1 MHRLEKHDYSL
12 GAQWCKNASMTYREY
27 VEEAAQYAGVLTG
40 IRRELH
46 QMPEFGLENPLSTE
60 RCLASVHGLGEVFR
74 SQRTSGAALLI
85 KGDLPGP
92 TVLLRTDTDALAVVE
107 DTGVDFASTNGYMH
121 ACGHDLHMAM
131 AIGASHLLHT
141 HKDRLRGNV
150 VVWFQPGEE
159 GHGGADVML
168 EEGLHLVSGELP
180 IAAYGIHVFSSYPL
194 GIFGARPGPLMAS
207 AGGMTVTFKGQG
219 GHGSMPWLSKD
230 PISPMLEAAQA
241 LQTAVNKKISAF
253 EPVVINLGWIKA
265 GDDHTEN
272 VIPEVAQFGATIRT
286 FSDEVTAQVKTA
298 VEELLAGI
306 AAAHGVQ
313 ASVEFHPF
321 TKVLM
326 NDAKAIDRVQRIVDD
341 SFDRLPNGASR
352 YVHLEHPITGGE
364 DFASVLKEMPGA
376 FVFMGACPPD
386 RDHTK
391 AETNHSNK
399 AVFDDSK
406 LSDGS
411 ALLAALAFDTLDEAA
426 NQLN

>member
-1 MHRLEKHDYSL
+1 
-12 GAQWCKNASMTYREY
+12 MTYAEY
-27 VEEAAQYAGVLTG
+27 VAEAANYTEVLRG

-60 RCLASVHGLGEVFR
+60 RCLASVHGLGEIFR
-74 SQRTSGAALLI
+74 STRTSGAALLI
-85 KGDLPGP
+85 RGEQPGP
-92 TVLLRTDTDALAVVE
+92 TVLLRTDTDALAVHE
-107 DTGVDFASTNGYMH
+107 DTGLDFASTNGFMH

-131 AIGASHLLHT
+131 AIGAAHLLHT
-141 HKDRLRGNV
+141 HRDRLKGNV
-150 VVWFQPGEE
+150 VIWFQPGEE

-168 EEGLHLVSGELP
+168 EEDLHLVSGDKP

-194 GIFGARPGPLMAS
+194 GIFGSRPGALMAS
-207 AGGMTVTFKGQG
+207 AGGMTVTFTGQG
-219 GHGSMPWLSKD
+219 GHGSMPWLSND
-230 PISPMLEAAQA
+230 PIAPMLEAAQA
-241 LQTAVNKKISAF
+241 LQTTVTKKISTF
-253 EPVVINLGWIKA
+253 EPVVINIGWVKA

-286 FSDEVTAQVKTA
+286 FSDEITAQVKTA
-298 VEELLAGI
+298 VSDLIAGV
-306 AAAHGVQ
+306 AAAHGVT
-313 ASVEFHPF
+313 AEVEFHPF

-326 NDAKAIDRVQRIVDD
+326 NDLKAIQRVEKIIDN
-341 SFDRLPNGASR
+341 SFDHLPNGASR
-352 YVHLEHPITGGE
+352 YINLEHPITGGE
-364 DFASVLKEMPGA
+364 DMASILKEIPGA

-406 LSDGS
+406 LSEGS

-426 NQLN
+426 AN